1 MIQQDIREHIAT
13 FDSTAVFSYG
23 RPFDTALDAA
33 TIEIDQYFIHLDPI
47 RFEGVVNETE
57 LANVSIGFL
66 LQDKPDSS
74 FDNEN
79 NLDITDSI
87 ETIQHNAKVKA
98 LSWLNDFLDNYT
110 FSGSTYTIT
119 PVTRIKNVM
128 SGVLLTLQLRYKPTC

>member
-33 TIEIDQYFIHLDPI
+33 TIEINQYFIHLDPI
-47 RFEGVVNETE
+47 RFEGVANETE

-87 ETIQHNAKVKA
+87 ETIQYNAKVK
-98 LSWLNDFLDNYT
+98 SFDTKTDDGDPGWIELNCFDFMFIFL
-110 FSGSTYTIT
+110 
-119 PVTRIKNVM
+119 M
-128 SGVLLTLQLRYKPTC
+128 